1 MDILAKLFGSA
12 AKVKIMRLFLFNP
25 DKPYINTDI
34 AQKAQVSVDVVRK
47 TTNLLAKIGFLKK
60 KLIYK
65 RSASRSSA
73 AKTGTKTATGKK
85 MNGWVLDRSFLYLP
99 ILHKLLVNTG
109 AFTTKD
115 IKEKLKPIGKLRLVV
130 ISGVFLQEWDMRLDL
145 LLVGDGLKKS
155 EAARI
160 VRGMEAEIG
169 TELTY
174 ALFNTEEFLYRINVR
189 DKLVRDI
196 FDYSHEVILNRLPS
210 NVLDLV

>member
-1 MDILAKLFGSA
+1 
-12 AKVKIMRLFLFNP
+12 
-25 DKPYINTDI
+25 
-34 AQKAQVSVDVVRK
+34 
-47 TTNLLAKIGFLKK
+47 
-60 KLIYK
+60 
-65 RSASRSSA
+65 
-73 AKTGTKTATGKK
+73 
-85 MNGWVLDRSFLYLP
+85 
-99 ILHKLLVNTG
+99 
-109 AFTTKD
+109 
-115 IKEKLKPIGKLRLVV
+115 
-130 ISGVFLQEWDMRLDL
+130 MRLDL